1 MKKLLFAGV
10 LLLAVLVPVSLL
22 GAQEVVDSF
31 LPPGC
36 DSFTGFSATTREPC
50 GTTTTI
56 SPPTIPTTPT
66 TFPTTPTTIPTTDS
80 PINFTRNLT
89 IGSRGTDVTELQKL
103 LSEQGLLNAESTGYF
118 GTLTKEAVQKF
129 QRARGISDTGY
140 VGTLTRGALTNLNLA
155 NSNDDAFLPPPGDP
169 RVPTTNP
176 SNPAE
181 TQQTTSV
188 DIKVND
194 SDGPI
199 TVASGTSVNLSWSSS
214 SNLTFCSAYS
224 PTNVAWTDVKPLS
237 STSHNTGPLTQNT
250 EFRIICTGGNNNI
263 VASDSVTV
271 NIGTPSPPPPPLSTP
286 ATPTGLIVT
295 PSSTQVNLNWNA
307 VTGATAYRVY
317 RGTNA
322 TDLALV
328 ISPDTTGTTQTGLVA
343 GTTYYYAVS
352 AFNASGESAKS
363 AVVSATVPNTQT
375 TLLAPTGFTATSE
388 SGQITL
394 TWNAVAGATGYK
406 LYRGTSGRVSD
417 LSLLASPVGTHF
429 SNTSVVAGTTYYYSV
444 SAYNSSR
451 ECFRSAIVSA
461 TYTGPTPPPPTAPAV
476 PANVRAT
483 AVSPTQVNVTWN
495 TVSGATHYTIG
506 RSTGTTVTGT
516 TYLGRSETNSYTD
529 TNASPSTSY
538 SYAVSSWT
546 NTLYSATGGRSTV
559 VTTPATPPAGAP
571 TVTLTANPTSI
582 TAGQSSTLTWASTGA
597 ISCDTGYIPGGRAGA
612 ATSDSTGLRVTP
624 TVTTTY
630 EIFCTN
636 SAGQS
641 TRGSVPVNITTTPIP
656 PPGDVACV
664 INSLEEWV

>member
-1 MKKLLFAGV
+1 MKNLLFAGV

-36 DSFTGFSATTREPC
+36 DSFTGFSATTGEPCKTKTTPTNLPPGCTSNSGYSATTGEPC

-66 TFPTTPTTIPTTDS
+66 IFPKTPTTIPTTDS

-89 IGSRGTDVTELQKL
+89 IGSRGTDVTELQEL
-103 LSEQGLLNAESTGYF
+103 LRGQGLLNAEPTGYF
-118 GTLTKEAVQKF
+118 GTLTKEAVRDF
-129 QRARGISDTGY
+129 QRTRGISDTGY

-271 NIGTPSPPPPPLSTP
+271 NIGTPSPPPPPLSAP

-307 VTGATAYRVY
+307 VTGAR
-317 RGTNA
+317 
-322 TDLALV
+322 
-328 ISPDTTGTTQTGLVA
+328 
-343 GTTYYYAVS
+343 
-352 AFNASGESAKS
+352 
-363 AVVSATVPNTQT
+363 
-375 TLLAPTGFTATSE
+375 
-388 SGQITL
+388 
-394 TWNAVAGATGYK
+394 
-406 LYRGTSGRVSD
+406 
-417 LSLLASPVGTHF
+417 
-429 SNTSVVAGTTYYYSV
+429 
-444 SAYNSSR
+444 
-451 ECFRSAIVSA
+451 C
-461 TYTGPTPPPPTAPAV
+461 
-476 PANVRAT
+476 
-483 AVSPTQVNVTWN
+483 
-495 TVSGATHYTIG
+495 HY
-506 RSTGTTVTGT
+506 
-516 TYLGRSETNSYTD
+516 
-529 TNASPSTSY
+529 
-538 SYAVSSWT
+538 
-546 NTLYSATGGRSTV
+546 
-559 VTTPATPPAGAP
+559 
-571 TVTLTANPTSI
+571 
-582 TAGQSSTLTWASTGA
+582 
-597 ISCDTGYIPGGRAGA
+597 
-612 ATSDSTGLRVTP
+612 
-624 TVTTTY
+624 
-630 EIFCTN
+630 
-636 SAGQS
+636 
-641 TRGSVPVNITTTPIP
+641 
-656 PPGDVACV
+656 
-664 INSLEEWV
+664 